1 MNHLALS
8 DVKKSLL
15 KAFVALGPL
24 GNLLTPQ
31 LFSHSFRT
39 YYLILLAFPL
49 FYIPLQKRLLKIIV
63 ISAPLF
69 IYCFFSVLFI
79 NVNEQTDFPIF
90 RYYLLYFQ
98 FLFVFGASTTLT
110 DDKDGITI
118 LNLYTKFFFASI
130 IIGYIMYLGFYL
142 HFLPAQVL
150 EYFSV
155 LSQHGYG
162 FLRFSPGSYPN
173 EYGVVSSFVL
183 SILTWSLM
191 ESTTKLFSKRILIL
205 FYFLTFGAL
214 LLTTTRTAYISYF
227 FTLCLMAWKQRCL
240 IKTMTFVVGIFTT
253 IATILYVCGIS
264 ILNVFAVGFALENY
278 DNGSLNERFVAWSKS
293 FESFQNNP
301 LWGGGFA
308 SAINIHNLYLQ
319 ILFELGIGGIITII
333 GAFLFS
339 FLEKGYIRLNR
350 PASQTSEQRFLRM
363 IAISG
368 IVHVLLFAM
377 TNHNLN
383 HHLTW
388 MVIFLCYSLSIR
400 SRSIASPNLPAFS

>member
-1 MNHLALS
+1 MNPIALS
-8 DVKKSLL
+8 DVKKGLL

-31 LFSHSFRT
+31 IFSHSFRT

-69 IYCFFSVLFI
+69 IYCFFSALFI
-79 NVNEQTDFPIF
+79 NQNEQADFPIF
-90 RYYLLYFQ
+90 RCFLLYFQ
-98 FLFVFGASTTLT
+98 FLFVFGVSTTLT

-118 LNLYTKFFFASI
+118 LKLYIKFFFASI

-142 HFLPAQVL
+142 HFLPAQLL
-150 EYFSV
+150 EHFSV
-155 LSQHGYG
+155 ISQHGYG

-173 EYGVVSSFVL
+173 EYGMVSSFVL

-191 ESTTKLFSKRILIL
+191 ESAVKLFSKLVLIP
-205 FYFLTFGAL
+205 FYLLTFGAL

-227 FTLCLMAWKQRCL
+227 FILCFMAWKKRCL
-240 IKTMTFVVGIFTT
+240 IKTMAFVAGIFATL
-253 IATILYVCGIS
+253 ATILNICGIS

-278 DNGSLNERFVAWSKS
+278 DNGSLNERFAAWSKGL
-293 FESFQNNP
+293 ESFQDNP

-319 ILFELGIGGIITII
+319 VLFELGIGGIITIL

-350 PASQTSEQRFLRM
+350 TASQTNEQRFLHM

-368 IVHVLLFAM
+368 IVHVLLFAT

-388 MVIFLCYSLSIR
+388 IVIFLCYSLSIR